1 MGTTQHGT
9 MLQCRYHDVVY
20 SMFFRYDAGL
30 AEVINTWP
38 ELPAALQLAVTI
50 DQDTADG
57 KVTGQLFID
66 GKPGNQAAIANQP

>member
-1 MGTTQHGT
+1 
-9 MLQCRYHDVVY
+9 MLHHDVIY
-20 SMFFRYDAGL
+20 SMFFHYDAGL

-38 ELPAALQLAVTI
+38 ELTTALQLAVTI

-66 GKPGNQAAIANQP
+66 GKPGNQAAIAHQP